1 MQKSFQI
8 LESFWLSEAFPF
20 PKFFRLIWR
29 LATWWRCRRMQ
40 VTTEELPGQLRID
53 TAVSHRCAPNR
64 FNPTC
69 LHRIPRCKEGS
80 KAWSHLII
88 GWCLAV
94 SKSCH
99 GLSFMTVFVAWYCLF
114 HCDMFLPNFGH
125 CLAFVF
131 WVAHSTWDLW
141 EFPSLNW
148 SPSKLRQSN
157 FTEVGFETL
166 PLHFLFSVQT
176 GNSLLIFTKSKRQS
190 FCCAYC
196 PRRALCGHRV
206 QDTLHCWKASALVV
220 WLIST
225 VLTITLWVGAQI
237 CRELWSCISLL
248 TVPKCC
254 ETVPI
259 KRSPSKSRVSCSWTM
274 DHCDIST

>member
-131 WVAHSTWDLW
+131 WVSNPARETCESFLPSIGAH
-141 EFPSLNW
+141 
-148 SPSKLRQSN
+148 QSCDKAILQRSVSRPCH
-157 FTEVGFETL
+157 FISC
-166 PLHFLFSVQT
+166 FLFKLEIRYLFSP
-176 GNSLLIFTKSKRQS
+176 N
-190 FCCAYC
+190 
-196 PRRALCGHRV
+196 RRGR
-206 QDTLHCWKASALVV
+206 ASAVP
-220 WLIST
+220 T
-225 VLTITLWVGAQI
+225 VHGGLFVDTESRIHCIVGKHLRLWYDWSAQ
-237 CRELWSCISLL
+237 SLRL
-248 TVPKCC
+248 PF
-254 ETVPI
+254 E
-259 KRSPSKSRVSCSWTM
+259 
-274 DHCDIST
+274 